1 MVRDIWQ
8 EYSYRQTEL
17 PVEVLGEDS
26 AGGLNHKQLE
36 RRRGFIVYV
45 AQAYPS
51 LVPYL
56 KGMHLTLDSWIS
68 DRNKD
73 GWN

>member
-8 EYSYRQTEL
+8 DFRDRQK
-17 PVEVLGEDS
+17 EVPSEMLGEDS

-36 RRRGFIVYV
+36 RRRGFLVYV
-45 AQAYPS
+45 AQAYFS

-56 KGMHLTLDSWIS
+56 KGIHFALY
-68 DRNKD
+68 
-73 GWN
+73 G